1 MTETAR
7 METTFARPSASGAK
21 HNGIIVGLSKPASA
35 TPIASDIISTV
46 VTIKT
51 LRKLRTPN
59 FSNTLSAPGG
69 PSDRSEDWPHWRIAS
84 EGPRCQGRW
93 TMGHRRGRIDQ
104 RRPSRGMTRIDIN
117 GRTELRSIGSSDI

>member
-69 PSDRSEDWPHWRIAS
+69 PSDRSEDLAPLAY
-84 EGPRCQGRW
+84 CF
-93 TMGHRRGRIDQ
+93 RRAPLSVSVDH
-104 RRPSRGMTRIDIN
+104 
-117 GRTELRSIGSSDI
+117 GSSKGTHRSAAPFTWDDPH